1 MSRVG
6 GDAQTKA
13 MKQVAGKLKLD
24 LAQYRELAA
33 FAQFGSDSLDADT
46 KKRLDRGKAMTE
58 LLKQPQYSPLSL
70 EEMVAQ
76 IWLGQKGYMDNM
88 ALDKLAD
95 FADNFVA
102 QLRASKAT
110 PLDSIRAAKVI
121 SPEVEAVLT
130 QIADDVKKMVA

>member
-1 MSRVG
+1 
-6 GDAQTKA
+6 

-58 LLKQPQYSPLSL
+58 LLKQPQYAPLSL

-76 IWLGQKGYMDNM
+76 IWLGQKGYLDGI

-95 FADNFVA
+95 LPIASSPNCAPQRRIRWTAFA
-102 QLRASKAT
+102 QQK
-110 PLDSIRAAKVI
+110 
-121 SPEVEAVLT
+121 
-130 QIADDVKKMVA
+130 